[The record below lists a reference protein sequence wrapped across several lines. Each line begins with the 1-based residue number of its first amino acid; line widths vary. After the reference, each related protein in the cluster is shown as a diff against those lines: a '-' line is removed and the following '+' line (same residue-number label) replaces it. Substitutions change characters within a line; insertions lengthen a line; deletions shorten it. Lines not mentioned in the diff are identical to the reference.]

1 MLSTIMASRTPLT
14 SDELAAAL
22 PSLRGWHVES
32 NCLVRTWRFSTY
44 EATVAFAV
52 QVALYAQ
59 RVDHHPD
66 LHIGYGRC
74 EVRWTTHDAGGITAR
89 DLEAARAVTALAPI

>member
-1 MLSTIMASRTPLT
+1 MGPRTLLSAEEIT
-14 SDELAAAL
+14 AAL
-22 PSLRGWHVES
+22 TSLRGWHVES
-32 NCLVRTWRFSTY
+32 ACLVRTWRFATY

-66 LHIGYGRC
+66 LVVGYGRC

-89 DLEAARAVTALAPI
+89 DVESARAVTAMSPI